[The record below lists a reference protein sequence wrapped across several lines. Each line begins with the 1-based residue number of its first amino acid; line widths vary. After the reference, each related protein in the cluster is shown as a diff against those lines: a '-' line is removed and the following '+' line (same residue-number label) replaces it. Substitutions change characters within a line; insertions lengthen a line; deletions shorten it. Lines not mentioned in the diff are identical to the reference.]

1 MEKIFKWSRSIFM
14 VMALL
19 IEFSVCLNAQNKVDS
34 LTDKLKTE
42 IFTRMKHFS
51 FGFYVDAYYNG
62 TINSKSDTSNV
73 VPFASNCPVQN
84 QIRMNVAAI
93 EIGYTADKVRGMLAL
108 QFGDAPDLLAL
119 PESQFIKNLRQAN
132 FGFHVSKKLWLDFG
146 YFINPVGLEST
157 WPVLN
162 DLSTVSIGGYYE
174 PGSVLGV
181 KLTWNAS
188 DKFSGGILIGN
199 PYSLAYEKNTHIAA
213 LIFIN
218 YQPTPRLTFNYNNVF
233 GNQAVKNAQIKNDIL
248 YNNFIVQYDPI
259 DQLFFTGQL
268 DLAAQTNSRMP
279 PDTNKIATMFS
290 GLIEV
295 KYLFLSKFAI
305 TGRYEFFNDYDG
317 FLSGLYTYNNQK
329 RGLFTQGFSAGLE
342 FKPVKIGYI
351 RLEYRH
357 LYADPGNNVFMSG
370 KSDQLQS
377 LVFTTGIRF

>member
-1 MEKIFKWSRSIFM
+1 MEKIFKWFRSIFM

-19 IEFSVCLNAQNKVDS
+19 MAFQVCLNAQNKVDS
-34 LTDKLKTE
+34 LTDELKTE
-42 IFTRMKHFS
+42 IFKRMKHFT

-62 TINSKSDTSNV
+62 TINSKSDTSNL

-188 DKFSGGILIGN
+188 DKFSGGIMFGN

-233 GNQAVKNAQIKNDIL
+233 GNQAVKNAQVKNDIL
-248 YNNFIVQYDPI
+248 YNNFIVQYDPV

-268 DLAAQTNSRMP
+268 DFAAQTNSRMS

-317 FLSGLYTYNNQK
+317 FLSGVYSYNNKQ

-342 FKPVKIGYI
+342 FKPIKIGYI
-351 RLEYRH
+351 RMEYRH
-357 LYADPGNNVFMSG
+357 LYADHGNDVFMSG

-377 LVFTTGIRF
+377 VVFTTGIRF